1 MARPS
6 GTRNPGYVAKRRR
19 LAKAAIE
26 PLLAIEAPL
35 SLRQAARAA
44 GVSVPTMRHYFGDL
58 DGVIEAAMAL
68 MREQGRPYE
77 LRLSGAEEPPGP
89 LETSVRWL
97 VRFVHNGWQIGVSRM
112 HAAGIARG
120 LETESRGRA
129 YLDALLEPL
138 LQAVE
143 ARLRIHIER
152 GEMRPA
158 DPRQATLSLMAP
170 LVLAW
175 LHQDALG
182 GATCRPLDRQ
192 SFADGHVAGWLRG
205 YAA

>member
-6 GTRNPGYVAKRRR
+6 GTRNPGYAEKRRR
-19 LAKAAIE
+19 LAQAAIG
-26 PLLAIEAPL
+26 PLLDLESPL
-35 SLRQAARAA
+35 SLRQVARAA
-44 GVSVPTMRHYFGDL
+44 GVSVPTMRHYFDDL
-58 DGVIEAAMAL
+58 DGVTEAAFEL

-77 LRLSGAEEPPGP
+77 QRLSGELESPGP
-89 LETSVRWL
+89 LESSVRWL
-97 VRFVHNGWQIGVSRM
+97 VRFVHNGWRIGVARM

-120 LETESRGRA
+120 LESEPRGRA
-129 YLDALLEPL
+129 YVDGLLEPL

-143 ARLRIHIER
+143 ARLMIHRER
-152 GEMRPA
+152 GELHPV
-158 DPRQATLSLMAP
+158 DLRQAALSLVAP

-182 GATCRPLDRQ
+182 GVTCRPMDQ
-192 SFADGHVAGWLRG
+192 DAFAEGHISGWLRG